1 MEKKISAKTAKEL
14 LKIAMEN
21 SVVVEERGDL
31 ERRWNDEEDFLDISV
46 WGLKAMLEQAYQ
58 LGREDK

>member
-1 MEKKISAKTAKEL
+1 MEKKISAK
-14 LKIAMEN
+14 N

-58 LGREDK
+58 LGREGK

>member
-58 LGREDK
+58 LGREGK

>member
-46 WGLKAMLEQAYQ
+46 WGLKVMLEQAYQ
-58 LGREDK
+58 LGREGK

>member
-1 MEKKISAKTAKEL
+1 MEKKISAKTAKKL

-58 LGREDK
+58 LGREGK